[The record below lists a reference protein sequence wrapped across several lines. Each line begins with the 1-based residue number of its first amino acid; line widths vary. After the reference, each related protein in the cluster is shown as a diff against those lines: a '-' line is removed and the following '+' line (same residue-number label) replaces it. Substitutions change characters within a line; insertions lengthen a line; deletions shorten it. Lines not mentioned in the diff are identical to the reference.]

1 MLHILIKILF
11 KLNVMALC
19 KEEIRNLMKSNSERI
34 NLCQN
39 SAFIKNHPELHQL
52 VIDGIENS
60 TYVYCKRCK
69 SLIKKFKWSTSNL
82 SRHCSSNY
90 HIFQQRKYRILSEK
104 LKREMIMDRYTYDKE
119 MEKMRLLNKFY

>member
-1 MLHILIKILF
+1 
-11 KLNVMALC
+11 MALC

-52 VIDGIENS
+52 VIDGIEIS

-69 SLIKKFKWSTSNL
+69 SIIKKFKWSTSNL
-82 SRHCSSNY
+82 SRHCSSDY
-90 HIFQQRKYRILSEK
+90 HIFQQMKYRKLCEK
-104 LKREMIMDRYTYDKE
+104 LKREMEMDRYAYDKA
-119 MEKMRLLNKFY
+119 MKQMRLLNKFY